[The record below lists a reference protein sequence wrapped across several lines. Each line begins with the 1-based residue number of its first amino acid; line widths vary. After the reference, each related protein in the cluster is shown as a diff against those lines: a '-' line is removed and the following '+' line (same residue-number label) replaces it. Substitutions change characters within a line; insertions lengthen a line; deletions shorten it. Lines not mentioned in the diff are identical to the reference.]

1 MAKIYKTLDLFAG
14 IGGIRR
20 GFELTGRFTNVLSS
34 EIDEKACE
42 TYLHLFGDDPYND
55 VTSEEFKQKVVAT
68 KYDVLLAGFPCQAF
82 SIAGRKEGFK
92 DKTRGTLF
100 FDIADILDRTRPKAF
115 LLENVEGLVRH
126 KKGKTFRVI
135 LETLVIDLNYE
146 VIGVRKS
153 LLPDDLLYEPS
164 SFIRNSRYFGVPQ
177 NRPRVYIV
185 GFNRE
190 LYGDR
195 LDQLP
200 MQELPCKRNGEPIYR
215 DLNELLECCAEPKY
229 YLSQGY
235 MDTLK
240 RHKARHEAA
249 GHGFGYAVVNA
260 PGTEHPVSHAI
271 LATGGSGKER
281 NLVYDPQDNIKGMVI
296 KLKKTPLNNEAI
308 RVMTPV
314 EWGRLQG
321 FIGYAFMRKGR
332 DEFSFP
338 SSVSKGEQYKQF
350 GNSVTI
356 PVFEILAEEMAK
368 CLDYL
373 NC

>member
-1 MAKIYKTLDLFAG
+1 MKKYRTLDLFAG
-14 IGGIRR
+14 IGGTRI
-20 GFELTGRFTNVLSS
+20 GFELTGRFETVLSA
-34 EIDEKACE
+34 ENDKKACE

-100 FDIADILDRTRPKAF
+100 FDIADILDRTRPKVF
-115 LLENVEGLVRH
+115 LLENVQGLVRH
-126 KKGKTFRVI
+126 GKGQTFKVI

-146 VIGVRKS
+146 VIGVRRS
-153 LLPDDLLYEPS
+153 LIPDDLLYEPS
-164 SFIRNSRYFGVPQ
+164 SFVRNSRYFGVPQ
-177 NRPRVYIV
+177 NRPRVYIM

-190 LYGDR
+190 LYGNR

-200 MQELPCKRNGEPIYR
+200 MRELPRKRAGEPIYK
-215 DLNELLECCAEPKY
+215 DLNELLERSAEARY

-240 RHKARHEAA
+240 RHRARHEAK
-249 GHGFGYAVVNA
+249 GHGFGYVVVNA
-260 PGTEHPVSHAI
+260 PGNEHPVSYAI

-281 NLVYDPQDNIKGMVI
+281 NLVHDPQVHLKGLVV
-296 KLKKTPLNNEAI
+296 KEKRTPLNREGI
-308 RVMTPV
+308 RVMTPT
-314 EWGRLQG
+314 EWGKLQG
-321 FIGYAFMRKGR
+321 FIGYAFMRNGN

-338 SSVSKGEQYKQF
+338 AGVARGQQYKQL

-356 PVFEILAEEMAK
+356 PVIEALAEKMAGY
-368 CLDYL
+368 LDYL
-373 NC
+373 NE